1 MEDEDDYF
9 DDSFDYDALEAQ
21 AQSQVAA
28 SASSRGK
35 GKGRAIDRGEFDQD
49 EDMEDDEA
57 WNAMNE
63 VEMRPPQQSK
73 PTQAQGIKVKDEP
86 RSSGSRQKLGIGGSK
101 GGKTEVLELDSDDEE
116 EEPSAKPVRKKVK
129 AEGKGVK
136 NESGGKKKK
145 DVVVLEIDDSD

>member
-35 GKGRAIDRGEFDQD
+35 GKGRAIDTGEFDLD

-63 VEMRPPQQSK
+63 VEMRPPQPSK
-73 PTQAQGIKVKDEP
+73 PTQTRGIKVKAEP
-86 RSSGSRQKLGIGGSK
+86 RSSGSRQKLAIGGSED
-101 GGKTEVLELDSDDEE
+101 GKTEVLKLDSDDDE

-129 AEGKGVK
+129 AEGNGVK
-136 NESGGKKKK
+136 KDSDGKKKK
-145 DVVVLEIDDSD
+145 DVVVLEIDDSE